1 MSRRKT
7 NCILF
12 HRWGGETLRGFC
24 ERREPPVELR
34 FSNKDLRKLII
45 PLVIEQ
51 FLQFSAGLITSIMV
65 AGLGEAAVSAVSLV
79 DSVFILFISLFSAL
93 ATGGAVVAGQL
104 IGLGDLKEGC
114 KAAWQMLLFVAT
126 ASVAVMAVC
135 YLGHNFIL
143 DTVFG
148 DITPEVRQ
156 NAKTFLLIT
165 NASIPVIAL
174 YNGGAAIFRVMGNS
188 KISMKMSLLM
198 NVINI
203 AGIAILIYGV
213 GMGIEGAG
221 IALLTGRTVA
231 AVVILKLLMNQDL
244 PIHIRKPLSFRFDG
258 KLLVR
263 ILRIG
268 VPNGLENSMFQ
279 LGKILVLSLVSS
291 FGTAAIAANAVGNAV
306 AMFGVTPG
314 MAMNL
319 TTVTI
324 ISQCVG
330 ASAFD
335 QVRYYTKKIMK
346 LTYAMMAVSNVIIIL
361 ILPLLLKIY
370 DLSPEATE
378 MARQILIYHSVCAI
392 VIWTYVLR
400 AGNDVAPTMIISIVS
415 MWLFR
420 VIASYVLGRF
430 MGLGLFGVWIAM
442 TIDWLVRAVAFVVR
456 YKQEKWVEKS
466 GGTLKKA

>member
-1 MSRRKT
+1 M
-7 NCILF
+7 
-12 HRWGGETLRGFC
+12 
-24 ERREPPVELR
+24 ELR
-34 FSNKDLRKLII
+34 FSNKDLRKLIV

-221 IALLTGRTVA
+221 IALFTGRAVA

-319 TTVTI
+319 ATVTI

-392 VIWTYVLR
+392 VIWTPSFTMPYVLR

>member
-1 MSRRKT
+1 
-7 NCILF
+7 
-12 HRWGGETLRGFC
+12 
-24 ERREPPVELR
+24 VELR
-34 FSNKDLRKLII
+34 FSNQDLRKLIV

-114 KAAWQMLLFVAT
+114 RAAWQMILFVAA
-126 ASVAVMAVC
+126 ASVGVMALC

-156 NAKTFLLIT
+156 NARTFLLIT

-188 KISMKMSLLM
+188 RISMKMSLLM

-203 AGIAILIYGV
+203 GGIAVLIYGV

-221 IALLTGRTVA
+221 IALFTGRAVA
-231 AVVILKLLMNQDL
+231 AVVILKLLCNQDL
-244 PIHIRKPLSFRFDG
+244 PIHIRRPLAFRFDG

-319 TTVTI
+319 ATVTI

-335 QVRYYTKKIMK
+335 QVKYYTRKILK
-346 LTYAMMAVSNVIIIL
+346 LTYVMMAVSNVIIIL

-392 VIWTYVLR
+392 AIWTPSFTMPYVLR

-420 VIASYVLGRF
+420 VLASYILGRY

-442 TIDWLVRAVAFVVR
+442 TIDWMVRGICFVAR
-456 YKQEKWVEKS
+456 YRQEKWIEKS
-466 GGTLKKA
+466 GGTRT

>member
-1 MSRRKT
+1 M
-7 NCILF
+7 I
-12 HRWGGETLRGFC
+12 
-24 ERREPPVELR
+24 V
-34 FSNKDLRKLII
+34 

-51 FLQFSAGLITSIMV
+51 FLQFSAGLIASIMV

-79 DSVFILFISLFSAL
+79 DSVFILFITLFSAL

-104 IGLGDLKEGC
+104 IGLGDLKQGC
-114 KAAWQMLLFVAT
+114 KAAWQMILFVAVS
-126 ASVAVMAVC
+126 SVAVMALC

-156 NAKTFLLIT
+156 EAKTFLLIT

-213 GMGIEGAG
+213 GLGIEGAG
-221 IALLTGRTVA
+221 IALLVGRGTA
-231 AVVILKLLMNQDL
+231 AVVILKLLCNQDL
-244 PIHIRKPLSFRFDG
+244 PIHISRPLSFWFDW
-258 KLLVR
+258 KLLKR

-319 TTVTI
+319 AVVTV

-330 ASAFD
+330 AGLFD
-335 QVRYYTKKIMK
+335 QVRYYVKKLMK
-346 LTYAMMAVSNVIIIL
+346 LCYAMMAVSNVCIIL
-361 ILPLLLKIY
+361 ILPLVLRVY

-378 MARQILIYHSVCAI
+378 LARLILIYHSVCAI
-392 VIWTYVLR
+392 FIWPPSFAMPYVLR
-400 AGNDVAPTMIISIVS
+400 AGNDVAPTMIISTVS
-415 MWLFR
+415 MWVFR
-420 VIASYVLGRF
+420 VVLSYILGRY

-442 TIDWLVRAVAFVVR
+442 TVDWVVR
-456 YKQEKWVEKS
+456 GACFIFRYRQGKWIEKS
-466 GGTLKKA
+466 GGTRT

>member
-1 MSRRKT
+1 
-7 NCILF
+7 
-12 HRWGGETLRGFC
+12 
-24 ERREPPVELR
+24 
-34 FSNKDLRKLII
+34 
-45 PLVIEQ
+45 
-51 FLQFSAGLITSIMV
+51 
-65 AGLGEAAVSAVSLV
+65 
-79 DSVFILFISLFSAL
+79 
-93 ATGGAVVAGQL
+93 
-104 IGLGDLKEGC
+104 
-114 KAAWQMLLFVAT
+114 
-126 ASVAVMAVC
+126 
-135 YLGHNFIL
+135 
-143 DTVFG
+143 
-148 DITPEVRQ
+148 
-156 NAKTFLLIT
+156 
-165 NASIPVIAL
+165 
-174 YNGGAAIFRVMGNS
+174 
-188 KISMKMSLLM
+188 MSLLM

-203 AGIAILIYGV
+203 AGIAVLIYGV

-221 IALLTGRTVA
+221 IALFTGRAVA

-319 TTVTI
+319 ATVTI

-392 VIWTYVLR
+392 VIWTPSFTMPYVLR

-420 VIASYVLGRF
+420 VIASYILGRY
-430 MGLGLFGVWIAM
+430 MGLGVFGVWIAM

-466 GGTLKKA
+466 GGTLKNA

>member
-1 MSRRKT
+1 M
-7 NCILF
+7 
-12 HRWGGETLRGFC
+12 
-24 ERREPPVELR
+24 ELR
-34 FSNKDLRKLII
+34 FSNQDLRKLIV

-51 FLQFSAGLITSIMV
+51 FLQFSAGLISSIMV
-65 AGLGEAAVSAVSLV
+65 AGLGEDAVSAVSLV
-79 DSVFILFISLFSAL
+79 DSVFILFIMMFSAL

-104 IGLGDLKEGC
+104 IGLGDLKKGC
-114 KAAWQMLLFVAT
+114 QAAWQMILFVGL
-126 ASVAVMAVC
+126 ASVAVMGLC

-231 AVVILKLLMNQDL
+231 AVVILKLLCNQDL
-244 PIHIRKPLSFRFDG
+244 PIHISRPLTFRFDFG
-258 KLLVR
+258 LLQR
-263 ILRIG
+263 IMRIG

-291 FGTAAIAANAVGNAV
+291 FGTASIAANAVGNAV
-306 AMFGVTPG
+306 AMFGVAPG

-319 TTVTI
+319 AAVTVV
-324 ISQCVG
+324 SQCVG
-330 ASAFD
+330 AGAFD
-335 QVRYYTKKIMK
+335 QVKYYTKKLLK
-346 LTYAMMAVSNVIIIL
+346 LCYAMMAVSNVVIIL
-361 ILPLLLKIY
+361 ILPVVLTIY
-370 DLSPEATE
+370 DLSPEATQL
-378 MARQILIYHSVCAI
+378 ARQILVYHSICAI
-392 VIWTYVLR
+392 FIWVPAFTMPYVLR
-400 AGNDVAPTMIISIVS
+400 AGNDVAPTMIISIIS

-420 VIASYVLGRF
+420 VIASYILGRY
-430 MGLGLFGVWIAM
+430 MGLGLFGVWVAM
-442 TIDWLVRAVAFVVR
+442 TIDWLVRGVAFVIR

-466 GGTLKKA
+466 GGTIQKA

>member
-1 MSRRKT
+1 M
-7 NCILF
+7 
-12 HRWGGETLRGFC
+12 
-24 ERREPPVELR
+24 ELR
-34 FSNKDLRKLII
+34 FSNQDLRKLIV

-79 DSVFILFISLFSAL
+79 DSVVILFLSLFSAL

-104 IGLGDLKEGC
+104 IGLDDLEKGC
-114 KAAWQMLLFVAT
+114 KAAWQMLLFVGVS
-126 ASVAVMAVC
+126 SVAVMALC
-135 YLGHNFIL
+135 YLGQNFIL

-165 NASIPVIAL
+165 NASIPIIAL

-221 IALLTGRTVA
+221 IALFTGRTVA
-231 AVVILKLLMNQDL
+231 AVVILKLLCNQDL
-244 PIHIRKPLSFRFDG
+244 PIHIRRPLSFRFDG
-258 KLLVR
+258 KLLIR

-268 VPNGLENSMFQ
+268 VPNGMENGMFQ
-279 LGKILVLSLVSS
+279 LGKLLVLSLVSS

-319 TTVTI
+319 AMVTV

-330 ASAFD
+330 AGAFD
-335 QVRYYTKKIMK
+335 QVRYYTKKLIK

-378 MARQILIYHSVCAI
+378 LARQILIYHSICAI
-392 VIWTYVLR
+392 VIWTPSFTMPYVLR
-400 AGNDVAPTMIISIVS
+400 AGNDVAPTMIIATVS

-420 VIASYVLGRF
+420 VIASYILGRYV
-430 MGLGLFGVWIAM
+430 GLGVFGVWIAM